1 MPVSAVCISRA
12 IGAGGEEV
20 GRLVADA
27 LGFRYLDEEI
37 VLAAA
42 EQEGLDPEQLARVE
56 RRRKGLS
63 RLEVDIV
70 TGGAFD
76 EIQRSLIRG
85 AVQQAAAAG
94 KVVIVAHAASL
105 ALSGDDRVLRVLV
118 TASPDVR
125 AERLLQTEQL
135 EEHEAIKRID
145 AILGFAATEDSRVM
159 DVQTRNIGPSAAA
172 VYSCSTRMGVSGRHL
187 SVACLRRRAW
197 MLVFS
202 SAEMTNSSSFKA
214 LPSHSRAYKSS
225 IRLALV
231 ANSGS
236 RGKIQLR

>member
-42 EQEGLDPEQLARVE
+42 EKEGLDPEQLARVE

-76 EIQRSLIRG
+76 EIQRSLIRE
-85 AVQQAAAAG
+85 AIQQTAAAG
-94 KVVIVAHAASL
+94 KVVIVAHAASIAL
-105 ALSGDDRVLRVLV
+105 AGDDHVLRVLV

-125 AERLLQTEQL
+125 AGRLLQTEQL

-145 AILGFAATEDSRVM
+145 RSDKERAAYIKRF
-159 DVQTRNIGPSAAA
+159 
-172 VYSCSTRMGVSGRHL
+172 YGVDR
-187 SVACLRRRAW
+187 
-197 MLVFS
+197 
-202 SAEMTNSSSFKA
+202 E
-214 LPSHSRAYKSS
+214 LPSHYDLVVSTDRLSS
-225 IRLALV
+225 SDACTLV
-231 ANSGS
+231 LDAAAAFDS
-236 RGKIQLR
+236 